1 MKRMNERLMHYTESK
16 GRVYKDQSVSEED
29 LNLWADVQVDKRFL
43 RQIRVRIHSE
53 RFPVENRSM
62 VLFSLMI
69 NDVT

>member
-1 MKRMNERLMHYTESK
+1 MNERLMHYTESN

-29 LNLWADVQVDKRFL
+29 LNQWADVQVDKRFL
-43 RQIRVRIHSE
+43 RQIRVRIHWE
-53 RFPVENRSM
+53 RLPVENGSM